1 MQEEC
6 NTAQAGVVLRRVSIV
21 GIGGNVL
28 LTAFKLLAGILGHS
42 GAMVSDAV
50 HSLSDVF
57 ATLVAL
63 IGVKLSEKG
72 SDREHPYGHERLEC
86 VASIVL
92 AGILF
97 ATGAGI
103 GWGGLQ
109 NILHAGTGGIAVP
122 GRIALAAAVV
132 SIVSKEAMFWYTRA
146 CAKKL
151 RSSAFMADAWHHRS
165 DALSSIGALV
175 GIVGARLGYPVLD
188 AVASLVIC
196 AFVIKVGADIFRSA
210 VGKMVDTAC
219 SVELESQLHACIRE
233 QPEVQ
238 SVDLLRTRM
247 FGEKIYVEAEILL
260 PGEMLLS
267 QAHGIAEQVHDRIEQ
282 RFSMVKHIS
291 IHVNAA

>member
-6 NTAQAGVVLRRVSIV
+6 TAAQAGAVLRRVSAV

-109 NILHAGTGGIAVP
+109 NILHAASDSIAVP

-175 GIVGARLGYPVLD
+175 GILGARLGYPVLD

-196 AFVIKVGADIFRSA
+196 AFVVKVGVDIFRGA

-238 SVDLLRTRM
+238 AIDLLRTRM